1 MFKLWQNK
9 AASVR
14 WVRACIT
21 NVSFP
26 QTEGALRA
34 MLEKNEGKLGR
45 RITDLESLLEFRRG
59 TDDAWTA
66 PRYMQEGDILLFYHG
81 ASADD
86 RIAALRRRVGDAD
99 RELAQVLSRS
109 ARHAA
114 DYAGKIFGCAEVVGP
129 AIYERP
135 ANPDAHFKGRS
146 YAPFTDVVLFGQPL
160 SAERFPPSL
169 TIKRGVALTPVE
181 GQTFNMLKAR
191 LAEDNRLPAF
201 LESARPGGS
210 DFANFTP
217 ERWRQVSCAEDRRFS
232 NETEVRS
239 YLIDYLLDEIKD
251 ADTPRLEECECFRRD
266 GAPRSGVADYF
277 IQLGGRWLPVE
288 AKLNIYAERDILD
301 QVQRYVN
308 LAYFYRPRRQR
319 QDVPRQQHCLVVDQA
334 GLYLCAGN
342 AFVGEDGQLSST
354 LPDEPLIAR
363 TDLAHL
369 SGGAVRERLLALI
382 ASSTP

>member
-1 MFKLWQNK
+1 MR
-9 AASVR
+9 V
-14 WVRACIT
+14 CIT

-26 QTEGALRA
+26 KKENELRA
-34 MLEKNEGKLGR
+34 MLDKNEENFGR
-45 RITDLESLLEFRRG
+45 RVTDLDGLIKFPQRSES
-59 TDDAWTA
+59 AWTA
-66 PRYMQEGDILLFYHG
+66 PPYMQAGDILLFYHG
-81 ASADD
+81 ASAHD
-86 RIAALRRRVGDAD
+86 RIAALRRRIGDAD

-135 ANPDAHFKGRS
+135 ANADAHFKGRS
-146 YAPFTDVVLFGQPL
+146 YAPFTDVVLFRQPL
-160 SAERFPPSL
+160 SAEQFPPSL

-181 GQTFNMLKAR
+181 GQTFDTLKAR

-342 AFVGEDGQLSST
+342 AFVGEGGRLSST

-369 SGGAVRERLLALI
+369 SGVAVRERLLALI
-382 ASSTP
+382 SSSMP